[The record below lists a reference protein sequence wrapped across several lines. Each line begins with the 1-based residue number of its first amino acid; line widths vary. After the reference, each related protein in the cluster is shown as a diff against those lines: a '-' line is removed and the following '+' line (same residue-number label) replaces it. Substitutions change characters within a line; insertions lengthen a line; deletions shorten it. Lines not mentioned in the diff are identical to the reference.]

1 MTNYVIIGGSA
12 AGYFAARQ
20 IRKNDAEGE
29 ITIISAENMA
39 PYFRIRLTE
48 AMGTGEKTEN
58 LLLQKPEFYAEQ
70 NIKLLLG
77 KTVSSVDYEKQ
88 EVVFAEGD
96 RLHYDKLLLATGAHP
111 FIPPYEGGKLEGVT
125 SIRTAED
132 LDTLRAYYP
141 QIRRVLVVG
150 GGLLGL
156 EAAYA
161 LRQQN
166 FEVHVCEFAE
176 YLLIRQLDKETGELV
191 RKSLETKEDLHIH
204 VGASLK
210 AVHGENKVTSVT
222 LTNGEKLDCDAVVFS
237 VGVRSNTAL
246 AGETLQKNKGIVV
259 NDRMET
265 SEANVWA
272 AGDVAELNGRTMGLW
287 SAAMEM
293 GKVAGDTMSGKEA
306 HYDSPLLFTNLQ
318 IGAVKLFSAGS
329 HDGEMLYKEGTDG
342 SFSKFFF
349 DAEEKMIGAI
359 LYQDTKL
366 TGKAKAWIKNRTPKK
381 EVLDAIG
388 E

>member
-1 MTNYVIIGGSA
+1 M
-12 AGYFAARQ
+12 
-20 IRKNDAEGE
+20 
-29 ITIISAENMA
+29 
-39 PYFRIRLTE
+39 
-48 AMGTGEKTEN
+48 
-58 LLLQKPEFYAEQ
+58 
-70 NIKLLLG
+70 
-77 KTVSSVDYEKQ
+77 
-88 EVVFAEGD
+88 
-96 RLHYDKLLLATGAHP
+96 
-111 FIPPYEGGKLEGVT
+111 
-125 SIRTAED
+125 
-132 LDTLRAYYP
+132 
-141 QIRRVLVVG
+141 
-150 GGLLGL
+150 
-156 EAAYA
+156 
-161 LRQQN
+161 
-166 FEVHVCEFAE
+166 
-176 YLLIRQLDKETGELV
+176 
-191 RKSLETKEDLHIH
+191 
-204 VGASLK
+204 
-210 AVHGENKVTSVT
+210 T

-246 AGETLQKNKGIVV
+246 AGETLQKDKGIVV

>member
-48 AMGTGEKTEN
+48 AMGSGEKTDN

-141 QIRRVLVVG
+141 KIRRVLVVG

-161 LRQQN
+161 LRQQS
-166 FEVHVCEFAE
+166 FDVHVCEFGE

-246 AGETLQKNKGIVV
+246 AGETLQKDKGIVV

>member
-58 LLLQKPEFYAEQ
+58 LLLQKPAFYAEQ

-246 AGETLQKNKGIVV
+246 AGETLQKDKGIVV

-329 HDGEMLYKEGTDG
+329 HDGEMLYKEGADG
-342 SFSKFFF
+342 AFSKFFF

>member
-48 AMGTGEKTEN
+48 AMGSGEKTEN

>member
-58 LLLQKPEFYAEQ
+58 LLLQKPAFYAEQ

-246 AGETLQKNKGIVV
+246 AGETLQKDKGIVV

-265 SEANVWA
+265 SEANGWA

>member
-48 AMGTGEKTEN
+48 AMGSGEKTEN
-58 LLLQKPEFYAEQ
+58 LLLQKPAFYAEQ

-141 QIRRVLVVG
+141 KIRRVLVVG

-161 LRQQN
+161 LRQQS
-166 FEVHVCEFAE
+166 FDVHVCEFGE

-210 AVHGENKVTSVT
+210 AVHGEKKVTSVT

-246 AGETLQKNKGIVV
+246 AGETLQKDKGIVV

>member
-58 LLLQKPEFYAEQ
+58 LLLQKPAFYAEQ

-246 AGETLQKNKGIVV
+246 AGETLQKDKGIVV

>member
-58 LLLQKPEFYAEQ
+58 LLLQKPAFYAEQ

-246 AGETLQKNKGIVV
+246 AGETLQKDKGIVV

-342 SFSKFFF
+342 AFSKFFF